1 MLLFKQQIVDRR
13 WYPLRDWLKQKRLD
27 YKLTQQ
33 DVAKK
38 LGITTQ
44 YYQLIESNQRQNKLD
59 FSLVIKLSDIFDMDM
74 SEIARLEEL

>member
-13 WYPLRDWLKQKRLD
+13 WYSLRDWLKQKRLD

>member
-1 MLLFKQQIVDRR
+1 M
-13 WYPLRDWLKQKRLD
+13 RDWLKQKRLD